1 MKVSAL
7 IPVKGFR
14 NAKQRLSP
22 LLDGGDREVL
32 AEVMFRDVLKQV
44 LKARGLV
51 ETYVVTGDSNV
62 AEIAMSLGAQVIRE
76 KAEKGET
83 EAVDFA
89 RNQLKQL
96 RREAVLIIPGDMP
109 LLRSADIEEVLT
121 QIPEGAGSPFA
132 LLVPSHDR
140 MGTNALLL
148 APPDII
154 KLRFGYDS
162 FSYHMNQVS
171 AQGLPLRFIENERL
185 ALDIDEPKDL
195 ERFLSFGFE
204 DGESTRA
211 VRTMLADQVAEKSRG
226 IGVL

>member
-1 MKVSAL
+1 MRVSAL

-22 LLDGGDREVL
+22 LLAVAERELL
-32 AEVMFRDVLKQV
+32 AEVMFRGVLSQV
-44 LKARGLV
+44 LGARGLA
-51 ETYVVTGDSNV
+51 ETFIVTGDDRV
-62 AEIAMSLGAQVIRE
+62 ADIAFGLGAQVIRE
-76 KAEKGET
+76 GAERGET

-89 RNQLKQL
+89 RLEMKKSG
-96 RREAVLIIPGDMP
+96 RDAVLVIPGDLP
-109 LLRSADIEEVLT
+109 LVRSADIESILA
-121 QIPEGAGSPFA
+121 QIPDGPSCPFA

-162 FSYHMNQVS
+162 FNYHSSQVS
-171 AQGLPLRFIENERL
+171 AQALPLRFVENEGI

-195 ERFLSFGFE
+195 DRFLSFGFE
-204 DGESTRA
+204 DGETARL
-211 VRTMLADQVAEKSRG
+211 VRG
-226 IGVL
+226 ILAGKEVSRAGSFGGL

>member
-7 IPVKGFR
+7 IPVKGFS

-22 LLDGGDREVL
+22 LLDAADREL
-32 AEVMFRDVLKQV
+32 FAEVMFRDVLKQV

-51 ETYVVTGDSNV
+51 ETYVVTGDNKV
-62 AEIAMSLGAQVIRE
+62 AEIAASLGAQLIRE

-83 EAVDFA
+83 DAVDFA
-89 RNQLKQL
+89 RGELKQL
-96 RREAVLIIPGDMP
+96 GREAVLIIPGDMP
-109 LLRSADIEEVLT
+109 LVRSADIEEVLA
-121 QIPEGAGSPFA
+121 QVPEAASFPFA

-162 FSYHMNQVS
+162 FTYHMSQVS

-211 VRTMLADQVAEKSRG
+211 VRAMLAEQVVEKFRG

>member
-7 IPVKGFR
+7 IPVKGFS

-22 LLDGGDREVL
+22 LLDAADREL
-32 AEVMFRDVLKQV
+32 FAEVMFRDVLKQV

-51 ETYVVTGDSNV
+51 ETYVVTGDNKV
-62 AEIAMSLGAQVIRE
+62 AEIAASLGAQLIRE

-83 EAVDFA
+83 DAVDFA
-89 RNQLKQL
+89 RGELKQL
-96 RREAVLIIPGDMP
+96 GREAVLIIPGDMP
-109 LLRSADIEEVLT
+109 LVRSADIEEVLA
-121 QIPEGAGSPFA
+121 QVPEGASFPFA

-162 FSYHMNQVS
+162 FTYHMSQVS

-211 VRTMLADQVAEKSRG
+211 VRAMLAEQVVEKFRG

>member
-7 IPVKGFR
+7 IPVKGFS

-22 LLDGGDREVL
+22 LLDAADREL
-32 AEVMFRDVLKQV
+32 FAEVMFRDVLKQV

-51 ETYVVTGDSNV
+51 ETYVVTGDNKV
-62 AEIAMSLGAQVIRE
+62 AEIAASLGAQLIRE

-83 EAVDFA
+83 DAVDFA
-89 RNQLKQL
+89 RGELKQL
-96 RREAVLIIPGDMP
+96 GREAVLIIPGDMP
-109 LLRSADIEEVLT
+109 LVRSADIEEVLA
-121 QIPEGAGSPFA
+121 QVPEGARFPFA
-132 LLVPSHDR
+132 LLVPSHDS
-140 MGTNALLL
+140 MGTNALIL

-162 FSYHMNQVS
+162 FTYHMSQVS

-211 VRTMLADQVAEKSRG
+211 VRAMLADQAAEKSRG
-226 IGVL
+226 VGVL

>member
-7 IPVKGFR
+7 IPVKGFS

-22 LLDGGDREVL
+22 LLAAADREL
-32 AEVMFRDVLKQV
+32 FAEVMFRDVLKQV

-51 ETYVVTGDSNV
+51 ETYVVTGDNKV
-62 AEIAMSLGAQVIRE
+62 AEIAASLGAQLIRE

-83 EAVDFA
+83 DAVDFA
-89 RNQLKQL
+89 RGELKQL
-96 RREAVLIIPGDMP
+96 GREAVLIIPGDMP
-109 LLRSADIEEVLT
+109 LVRSADIEEVLA
-121 QIPEGAGSPFA
+121 QVPEGASFPFA

-162 FSYHMNQVS
+162 FTYHMSQVS

-211 VRTMLADQVAEKSRG
+211 VRAMLAEQVVEKFRG

>member
-7 IPVKGFR
+7 IPVKGFS

-22 LLDGGDREVL
+22 LLDAAEREL
-32 AEVMFRDVLKQV
+32 FAEVMFRDVLKQV

-51 ETYVVTGDSNV
+51 ETYVVTGDNKV
-62 AEIAMSLGAQVIRE
+62 AEIAASLGAQLIRE
-76 KAEKGET
+76 KVEKGET
-83 EAVDFA
+83 DAVDFA
-89 RNQLKQL
+89 RGELKQL
-96 RREAVLIIPGDMP
+96 GREAVLIIPGDMP
-109 LLRSADIEEVLT
+109 LVRSADIEEVLG
-121 QIPEGAGSPFA
+121 QVPEGAGFPFV

-148 APPDII
+148 APPDVI
-154 KLRFGYDS
+154 KLRFGHDS
-162 FSYHMNQVS
+162 FTYHMSQVS

-185 ALDIDEPKDL
+185 GLDIDEPKDL
-195 ERFLSFGFE
+195 ERFLSFDFE

-211 VRTMLADQVAEKSRG
+211 VRAMLAEQVVEKFRG

>member
-7 IPVKGFR
+7 MPVKGFR

-22 LLDGGDREVL
+22 LLDAAEREL
-32 AEVMFRDVLKQV
+32 FAEVMFRDVLKQV

-51 ETYVVTGDSNV
+51 ETYVVTGDNKV
-62 AEIAMSLGAQVIRE
+62 AGIAASLGAQLIRE

-83 EAVDFA
+83 DAVDFA
-89 RNQLKQL
+89 RGELKQL
-96 RREAVLIIPGDMP
+96 GREAVLIIPGDMP
-109 LLRSADIEEVLT
+109 LVRSADIEEVLA
-121 QIPEGAGSPFA
+121 QVPEGASFPFA

-162 FSYHMNQVS
+162 FTYHMSQLS

-211 VRTMLADQVAEKSRG
+211 VRAMLADQVVEKSRG

>member
-7 IPVKGFR
+7 IPVKGFS

-22 LLDGGDREVL
+22 LLAAADREL
-32 AEVMFRDVLKQV
+32 FAEVMFRDVLKQV

-51 ETYVVTGDSNV
+51 ETYVVTGDNKV
-62 AEIAMSLGAQVIRE
+62 AEIAASLGAQLIRE
-76 KAEKGET
+76 KVEKGET
-83 EAVDFA
+83 DAVDFA
-89 RNQLKQL
+89 RGELKQL
-96 RREAVLIIPGDMP
+96 GREAVLIIPGDMP
-109 LLRSADIEEVLT
+109 LVRSADIEEVLA
-121 QIPEGAGSPFA
+121 QVPEGASFPFA

-162 FSYHMNQVS
+162 FTYHMSQVS

-211 VRTMLADQVAEKSRG
+211 VRAMLADQVAEKSRG

>member
-1 MKVSAL
+1 MKVTAL

-22 LLDGGDREVL
+22 LLDAAEREL
-32 AEVMFRDVLKQV
+32 FAEVMFRDVLKQV
-44 LKARGLV
+44 QKARGLV
-51 ETYVVTGDSNV
+51 ETYVVTGDNKV
-62 AEIAMSLGAQVIRE
+62 AEIAASLGAQLIRE

-83 EAVDFA
+83 DAVDFA
-89 RNQLKQL
+89 RGELKQL
-96 RREAVLIIPGDMP
+96 GREAVLIIPGDMP
-109 LLRSADIEEVLT
+109 LVRSADIEEVLA
-121 QIPEGAGSPFA
+121 QIPEGAAFPFA

-162 FSYHMNQVS
+162 FTYHMSQLS

-211 VRTMLADQVAEKSRG
+211 VRAMLADQVAEKSRG